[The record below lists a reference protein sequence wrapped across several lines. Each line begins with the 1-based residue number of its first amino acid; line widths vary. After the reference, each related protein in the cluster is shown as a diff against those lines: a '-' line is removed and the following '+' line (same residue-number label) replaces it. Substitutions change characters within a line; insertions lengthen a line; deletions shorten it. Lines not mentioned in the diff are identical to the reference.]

1 VAAAVEKAGLDRAR
15 VRAALENTQGFVG
28 QSGIFRF
35 SPQDHNGLGM
45 DSFVMLT
52 VKDGRF
58 VPLAK

>member
-1 VAAAVEKAGLDRAR
+1 
-15 VRAALENTQGFVG
+15 VG

-35 SPQDHNGLGM
+35 SPQDHNGLGV